1 MHGWPGKVDANLE
14 PYHRRRDELSVDQN
28 CVLWGLRV
36 IIPERHQSALLQQLH
51 DDHFGIVRTKA
62 IARNYFWFPGIDKS
76 IEHMISACP
85 TCQTVQHDPVK
96 SPLMPWK
103 YPSHPWSRVH
113 ADFAMF
119 RNMNYLVVVDSF
131 SKWFEVVP
139 MKSTTASRTVEE
151 LRELFAQHGL
161 PEELVSD
168 NGPQFIASEF
178 EMFMRSNGVKHTKCA
193 PYHPASNGQVE
204 RVVQILKTVL
214 HKHTLDKSGV
224 SESQRLQSFLL
235 TYRTTPHAVTG
246 RTPAELFLKR
256 QLRTRLTLLKPN
268 LTIDVQKKQEKQVNY
283 RDQHSSTRVFN
294 PMQLVMVKNCYDN
307 GVVKFVL
314 GSIVK
319 RLGPLR
325 YLVRVGHRTRYCHVD
340 HLRSTGETTADTSD
354 EESTTLVPP
363 GHDRDGVTTTPT
375 RAAPLRAA
383 TPTPTR
389 AAPLRAATPT
399 PTRAAPS
406 HAATPKTSMS
416 PSKCARRDDSHLMS
430 PAPPHDVPIQQN
442 PATPPSPRRSTRVRR
457 APLRFES

>member
-1 MHGWPGKVDANLE
+1 MKDPVLSRVKDFVMHGWPGKVDANLE
-14 PYHRRRDELSVDQN
+14 PYHRQRDELSVDQN

-51 DDHFGIVRTKA
+51 EDHFGIVRTKA

-76 IEHMISACP
+76 IEDMISACP

-103 YPSHPWSRVH
+103 YPSHPWARVH

-119 RNMNYLVVVDSF
+119 GNMNYLVVVDSF

-151 LRELFAQHGL
+151 LRKLFAQHGL

-178 EMFMRSNGVKHTKCA
+178 EEFMRSNGVKHTKCA

-214 HKHTLDKSGV
+214 LKHTLDKSGV
-224 SESQRLQSFLL
+224 SQRQRLQSFLL
-235 TYRTTPHAVTG
+235 TYRTTPHATTG
-246 RTPAELFLKR
+246 RTPAELLLKR

-268 LTIDVQKKQEKQVNY
+268 LLSDVQGKQDKQVNN
-283 RDQHSSTRVFN
+283 REQHTPLREFTDR
-294 PMQLVMVKNCYDN
+294 QLVRVKNCVDN

-325 YLVRVGHRTRYCHVD
+325 YLVRVGHRTRYCHVN
-340 HLRSTGETTADTSD
+340 HLRSTGETTAETSD
-354 EESTTLVPP
+354 EESTTPVPP
-363 GHDRDGVTTTPT
+363 GHDKDDATATPR
-375 RAAPLRAA
+375 RAAPLY
-383 TPTPTR
+383 
-389 AAPLRAATPT
+389 AATPT

-406 HAATPKTSMS
+406 HAAMPNIPMS
-416 PSKCARRDDSHLMS
+416 PSKCAQRDDSHLMS
-430 PAPPHDVPIQQN
+430 PAHPHDVPIQQN